1 MMMNGKRALTLAL
14 LIVLMVS
21 TGCAYRY
28 YLGMHGP
35 STRNFPEIHLD
46 SITEDAQCLE
56 CHAAKNETGDA
67 PPTSHPGFK
76 GCLKCH
82 NGPGK

>member
-1 MMMNGKRALTLAL
+1 MMNGKRALTLAL
-14 LIVLMVS
+14 LVVLMAS

-35 STRNFPEIHLD
+35 STKNSPEIHLD
-46 SITEDAQCLE
+46 TITEDSQCLE
-56 CHAAKNETGDA
+56 CHAAKNAAGDA
-67 PPTSHPGFK
+67 PITSHPGFK

-82 NGPGK
+82 S